1 MENQLDQT
9 ARDKLKEKA
18 REARE
23 RAYVPYS
30 HFPVGAAVL
39 TASGSIYTGAN
50 IENASYPLSICAER
64 TAIFQA
70 ITAGER
76 EIIALAV
83 TADTA
88 RPVSPCGACRQ
99 VMNEFNPEMDVMML
113 NLAGAELSR
122 TAGELLPEH
131 FTAGDLEQS

>member
-1 MENQLDQT
+1 MKTQLDQQI
-9 ARDKLKEKA
+9 REKLKARA

-39 TASGSIYTGAN
+39 TGSGSIYTGVN

-70 ITAGER
+70 VAQGEK

-83 TADTA
+83 TAATG

-99 VMNEFNPEMDVMML
+99 VMNEFNPEMEVIML
-113 NLAGAELSR
+113 NLSGDELSR
-122 TAGELLPEH
+122 QAGELLPGY

>member
-1 MENQLDQT
+1 MKTQLDQET
-9 ARDKLKEKA
+9 KDKLKKRA
-18 REARE
+18 REVRE

-39 TASGSIYTGAN
+39 TASGKIFTGVN

-64 TAIFQA
+64 SAIFQA

-99 VMNEFNPEMDVMML
+99 VMNEFNPKMDVMML
-113 NLAGAELSR
+113 NLTGDELRR

-131 FTAGDLEQS
+131 FSSGDLEQS

>member
-1 MENQLDQT
+1 MKTQLDQQT
-9 ARDKLKEKA
+9 REKLKTRA

-30 HFPVGAAVL
+30 YFPVGAAVL
-39 TASGSIYTGAN
+39 TASGSIYTGVN

-70 ITAGER
+70 VAAGER
-76 EIIALAV
+76 EIVALAV
-83 TADTA
+83 TAATG

-99 VMNEFNPEMDVMML
+99 VMNEFNPEMEVIML
-113 NLAGAELSR
+113 NLSGDELSR
-122 TAGELLPEH
+122 TAGELLPGH
-131 FTAGDLEQS
+131 FAAGDLEQS